1 MEHEFVSRCE
11 NIMNN
16 KFERIYSS
24 SSSNREIIDKL
35 EDTFNRISLNL
46 YFNPIAKMIFLSMI
60 SSKIEYFKSL

>member
-35 EDTFNRISLNL
+35 EETFNRIGLNL
-46 YFNPIAKMIFLSMI
+46 YFNPGLFN
-60 SSKIEYFKSL
+60 

>member
-46 YFNPIAKMIFLSMI
+46 YFNPIDKMIFLSMI